1 LPGLSSTGIHRNDK
15 LKGLAINVAKL
26 CQHLDICK
34 DGRSDRDGTSR
45 DDKATVF
52 SSIQKSASNRSAGIA
67 DDCETPGQQSAHHI
81 HFCLLRMMMPTH
93 GGLTAKQGK

>member
-1 LPGLSSTGIHRNDK
+1 MINGGNNAGRSRSDEIVNGPRGALKRNRSLHQEPSLVLRFEQAKRLRLPGLSSTGIHRNDK

-45 DDKATVF
+45 DDKATLV
-52 SSIQKSASNRSAGIA
+52 SSI
-67 DDCETPGQQSAHHI
+67 
-81 HFCLLRMMMPTH
+81 
-93 GGLTAKQGK
+93 